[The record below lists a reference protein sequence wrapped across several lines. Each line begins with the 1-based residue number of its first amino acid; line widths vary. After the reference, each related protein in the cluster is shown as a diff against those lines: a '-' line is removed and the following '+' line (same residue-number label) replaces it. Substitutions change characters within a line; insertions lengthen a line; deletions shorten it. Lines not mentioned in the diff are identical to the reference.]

1 MKRFLLLLICTAGMM
16 LTHAQKL
23 YQTYLEY
30 IDRYAASAI
39 EEQKKYGIPASI
51 TLSQG
56 LLESQ
61 AGQSELARNT
71 NNHFG
76 IKCHND
82 WTGGTYYYDDDAR
95 GECFRVYDRVEQSF
109 DDHSKF
115 LANRQRYADL
125 FELDPTDYKA
135 WAKGLKADGYATD
148 PNYANKLIKL
158 IEDYELH
165 RFDTWSQTAAVQQ
178 GTARTSTSKSD
189 TKTSKT
195 STTATKDSR
204 KTTAQSSTTAAKRP
218 VIRNNGIR
226 CVEARSGDTYQ
237 SIATE
242 MGYKTENL
250 LSFNDVTSDRSLSSG
265 ELVYLGR
272 KRTEANRKSPKII
285 IVKEGDTAYR
295 IAQTYGIILQSLYD
309 MNSMDYTEG
318 VQFNQRLILRTK

>member
-204 KTTAQSSTTAAKRP
+204 KTTASSSTTAAKRP

-226 CVEARSGDTYQ
+226 CVEAR
-237 SIATE
+237 
-242 MGYKTENL
+242 
-250 LSFNDVTSDRSLSSG
+250 
-265 ELVYLGR
+265 
-272 KRTEANRKSPKII
+272 
-285 IVKEGDTAYR
+285 
-295 IAQTYGIILQSLYD
+295 
-309 MNSMDYTEG
+309 
-318 VQFNQRLILRTK
+318 